1 MVAIILFVSFIVL
14 ILLST
19 PIGISLGLASLAAM
33 LTDGVSM
40 RLLAI
45 QLYSSIARFLL
56 LAIPFFILAGNIME
70 KAGIS
75 ERLIRLAEKC
85 VGHMRGGLAI
95 VAVLTAVFFAAI
107 SGSGPAT
114 VAALGVILIP
124 AMVRSGYGTNMSS
137 ALLAS
142 AGAIGIVI
150 PPSIAL
156 VVFGS
161 ITGTSIGDLFLGGVV
176 PGLLIGAALIIAA
189 LIVCRKLDLQTLP
202 KASNKE
208 RFKAFVD
215 AIWGLL
221 MPVIILGGIY
231 GGIFTPTEAAVV
243 AAVYGLFVGVFIYRR
258 IKLRELVQILVDSA
272 KGTAVVML
280 IVASASL
287 FAWFAQTSGVA
298 AQVSN
303 LLYRTSYGNLFVFLL
318 MVNVILLIAG
328 CFIEANSALF
338 IFAPIMMPVAI
349 QLGYNPVALGVLMVV
364 NLAIGQVTPP
374 VGVNLYVACGIS
386 KINIQQIS
394 KSMIPFLAAMLIALL
409 LITYFPNATTLLLP
423 NLLAR

>member
-1 MVAIILFVSFIVL
+1 MVAIVLFVSFIVL
-14 ILLST
+14 VLLST
-19 PIGISLGLASLAAM
+19 PIGIALGVASLAAM
-33 LTDGVSM
+33 VIDGVSM
-40 RLLAI
+40 QLLAM
-45 QLYSSIARFLL
+45 QMYANIARFLL

-85 VGHMRGGLAI
+85 VGHFRGGLAI
-95 VAVLTAVFFAAI
+95 VVVITCVFFAAI

-124 AMVRSGYGTNMSS
+124 AMLRSGYGASTSS

-142 AGAIGIVI
+142 SGAIGIVI
-150 PPSIAL
+150 PPSITL

-161 ITGTSIGDLFLGGVV
+161 ITGTSIGALFMGGVV
-176 PGLLIGAALIIAA
+176 PGLLIGAFLIIAA
-189 LIVCRKLDLQTLP
+189 LLVCRKMDLQTLP
-202 KASNKE
+202 KASAKE
-208 RFKAFVD
+208 RLIAFKD
-215 AIWGLL
+215 SLWGLL

-243 AAVYGLFVGVFIYRR
+243 AAVYGLFVGIFIYRAIKIRDIAR
-258 IKLRELVQILVDSA
+258 IMIDSA

-287 FAWFAQTSGVA
+287 FAWFAQTSGIA
-298 AQVSN
+298 RQVSD
-303 LLYRTSYGNLFVFLL
+303 LLLATSGGNLIVFLL
-318 MVNVILLIAG
+318 MINIILLIAG
-328 CFIEANSALF
+328 CFIDANLALF
-338 IFAPIMMPVAI
+338 IFAPIMLPVAV
-349 QLGYNPVALGVLMVV
+349 QLGYSPVALGVLMTV

-374 VGVNLYVACGIS
+374 VGVNLYVACGLS

-394 KSMIPFLAAMLIALL
+394 KAVLPFLIAMILALL
-409 LITYFPNATTLLLP
+409 LITYFPNATSLLIP
-423 NLLAR
+423 NRMG